1 MNARAGAAPA
11 GLAAPRAA
19 EAAGAADEA
28 HTYVDVAVVGAG
40 VVGCMTAREVL
51 HRSPGTSVMVLD
63 RDTIASGAT
72 RRSAGLHFP
81 RGATEQVRRMAAYS
95 QDWYEKLRAARPEV
109 PVHPLGMTVIADA
122 GADAQAALHTAYL
135 PAARLRPVPGP
146 VAARRVTVPDGKA
159 AWTADGC
166 QYAEVA
172 AFTAQLARTMRPY
185 AAFREGVRVTAVRP
199 GPDHVT
205 LRLGTGDEVTAGR
218 VVLAPGPWLDDPA
231 WAGALAPLGLRVKK
245 IVALH
250 VDIPTYAGD
259 GAVVF
264 HDEDAF
270 LLPLHDRGHWL
281 FSYTC
286 REWDVSPDGL
296 GGGVSAQNLH
306 EARELL
312 AGYAPEF
319 AARCVSGRVFCDAYN
334 PGGTGPVVTALDAAG
349 RLVFAGA
356 AGGSGYRLA
365 PALAA
370 DAADLLHPGYSAED
384 ETRNIK

>member
-1 MNARAGAAPA
+1 MNARAGSAPS
-11 GLAAPRAA
+11 GLAAPG
-19 EAAGAADEA
+19 AAGPA
-28 HTYVDVAVVGAG
+28 HGTSTYVDVAVVGAG

-63 RDTIASGAT
+63 RDTVGSGAT

-81 RGATEQVRRMAAYS
+81 RGATEHVRRMTAYS
-95 QDWYEKLRAARPEV
+95 QDWYEKLRAAQPDV
-109 PVHPLGMTVIADA
+109 PVHPLGMTVIAD
-122 GADAQAALHTAYL
+122 ADAQAALHTAYL
-135 PAARLRPVPGP
+135 PAARLRPAPSP

-166 QYAEVA
+166 QYADVA
-172 AFTAQLARTMRPY
+172 ALTAGLARAMRPY
-185 AAFREGVRVTAVRP
+185 AAFREGVRVTAARP
-199 GPDHVT
+199 GPD
-205 LRLGTGDEVTAGR
+205 DVTAPPRHGR
-218 VVLAPGPWLDDPA
+218 RGHRRPGGPGPGPWLDDPA
-231 WAGALAPLGLRVKK
+231 WAKALAPLGLRVKK

-250 VDIPTYAGD
+250 VDIPTSTGD

-270 LLPLHDRGHWL
+270 LLPLHERGHWL

-286 REWDVSPDGL
+286 REWDVTPDGL
-296 GGGVSAQNLH
+296 SGGVSPQNLH

-319 AARCVSGRVFCDAYN
+319 AARCASGRVFCDAYH
-334 PGGTGPVVTALDAAG
+334 PRGSGPVVTALDAAG

-370 DAADLLHPGYSAED
+370 DAAGLLHLRDSAAD
-384 ETRNIK
+384 ETRDIK

>member
-1 MNARAGAAPA
+1 MSARADSPPTA
-11 GLAAPRAA
+11 LAVPRAA
-19 EAAGAADEA
+19 GSA
-28 HTYVDVAVVGAG
+28 HERSTYVDVAVVGAG

-51 HRSPGTSVMVLD
+51 HQSPGTGVMVLD
-63 RDTIASGAT
+63 RDTVGSGAT

-81 RGATEQVRRMAAYS
+81 RGATERVRRMTAYS
-95 QDWYEKLRAARPEV
+95 QDWYQELRAARPDV
-109 PVHPLGMTVIADA
+109 PVHPLGMTVIAD
-122 GADAQAALHTAYL
+122 ADAQAALHTAYL
-135 PAARLRPVPGP
+135 PAARLRPAPGP

-166 QYAEVA
+166 QYADVS
-172 AFTAQLARTMRPY
+172 AFTAQLARAMRPY

-199 GPDHVT
+199 GPDGVT

-231 WAGALAPLGLRVKK
+231 WAEALAPLGLRVKK

-250 VDIPTYAGD
+250 VDVPTSAGD

-264 HDEDAF
+264 HEEDAF

-286 REWDVSPDGL
+286 PEWDVTPDGL
-296 GGGVSAQNLH
+296 SGGVSPQNLH

-319 AARCVSGRVFCDAYN
+319 AAHCASGRVFCDAYE
-334 PGGTGPVVTALDAAG
+334 PGGSGPVVTALDAAG

-370 DAADLLHPGYSAED
+370 DAAGLLHLRASAAD
-384 ETRNIK
+384 ETKDIK